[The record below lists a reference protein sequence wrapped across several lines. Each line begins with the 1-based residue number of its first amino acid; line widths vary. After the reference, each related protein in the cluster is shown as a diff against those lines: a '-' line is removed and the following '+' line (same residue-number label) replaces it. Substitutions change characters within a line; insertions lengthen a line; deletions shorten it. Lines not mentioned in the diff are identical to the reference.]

1 MGGVLSSYSAA
12 TPTTQ
17 TTPAQQTTV
26 DEPKPTDTTQT
37 TPTLPVEII
46 HQTVTEPV
54 NEPIAPITTEVKPEE
69 VSAPKETKLEE
80 VLERY
85 VEPTGTKVE
94 VAPVEVAP
102 AVDVVKKTKKKHK
115 KNH

>member
-1 MGGVLSSYSAA
+1 MGGVLSSHSA
-12 TPTTQ
+12 TV
-17 TTPAQQTTV
+17 PAQQTNT
-26 DEPKPTDTTQT
+26 DESKPPTDTTQT
-37 TPTLPVEII
+37 TPTLPVETI

-54 NEPIAPITTEVKPEE
+54 NEPIVPVATEVLTPT
-69 VSAPKETKLEE
+69 ETKPEE

-102 AVDVVKKTKKKHK
+102 AADVVRKGKKKNK
-115 KNH
+115 KHH